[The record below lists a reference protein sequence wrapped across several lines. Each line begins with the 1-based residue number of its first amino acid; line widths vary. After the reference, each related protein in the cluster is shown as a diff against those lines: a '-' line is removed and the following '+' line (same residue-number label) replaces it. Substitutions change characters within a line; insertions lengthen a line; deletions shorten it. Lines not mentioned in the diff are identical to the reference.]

1 MDVNGMTELLLGLTS
16 YVIAGI
22 ALAGC
27 TAVKKRVERSMA
39 TKQQRTGKDGYKA
52 TPHDSE

>member
-1 MDVNGMTELLLGLTS
+1 MTELLLGLIS
-16 YVIAGI
+16 YEIAGI

-27 TAVKKRVERSMA
+27 TAAKKWVGSMA

-52 TPHDSE
+52 TQ